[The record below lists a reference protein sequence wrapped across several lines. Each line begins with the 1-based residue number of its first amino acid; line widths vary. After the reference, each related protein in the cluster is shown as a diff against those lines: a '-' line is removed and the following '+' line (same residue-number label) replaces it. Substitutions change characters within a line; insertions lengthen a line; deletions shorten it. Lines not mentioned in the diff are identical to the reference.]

1 LFGHEEEK
9 GVQVK
14 VEIRRWR
21 FEDGD
26 SKVEIRRWR
35 FEKYLVSPFFMRWV
49 WAHRTLEPADELLLH
64 ELLFAWRVVKK
75 SQSKELTLR
84 DKCKSGLYET
94 RVKRCEIGIVI
105 DIELL
110 AARVL
115 RFTRRW
121 PRFVP
126 NAS

>member
-1 LFGHEEEK
+1 
-9 GVQVK
+9 
-14 VEIRRWR
+14 
-21 FEDGD
+21 
-26 SKVEIRRWR
+26 
-35 FEKYLVSPFFMRWV
+35 MRWV

-64 ELLFAWRVVKK
+64 ELLAWRVVKK

-84 DKCKSGLYET
+84 SLQE
-94 RVKRCEIGIVI
+94 VKRCEIGIVI

-126 NAS
+126 TVLPTNVLPNAT